1 MWKGLYVE
9 LYGEFSSRKLQQ
21 PASLIF
27 GVSEIR
33 LIKINRQIKGKAKGK
48 RQGAGSFKLS
58 VVKSGVAASGVVGT
72 ATTTTTT
79 HNPARSMPYQLV
91 RYTRILGSQ
100 SVLWPGECSFPI
112 VNKP

>member
-9 LYGEFSSRKLQQ
+9 LYGEFSFSSRKLQQ

-58 VVKSGVAASGVVGT
+58 IVKSGVAG
-72 ATTTTTT
+72 
-79 HNPARSMPYQLV
+79 
-91 RYTRILGSQ
+91 
-100 SVLWPGECSFPI
+100 
-112 VNKP
+112 